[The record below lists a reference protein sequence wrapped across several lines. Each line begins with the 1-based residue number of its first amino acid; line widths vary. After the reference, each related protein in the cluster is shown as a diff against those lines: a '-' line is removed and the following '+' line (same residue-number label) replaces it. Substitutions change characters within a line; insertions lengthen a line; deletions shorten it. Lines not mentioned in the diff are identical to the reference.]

1 MLYLQILV
9 IVASVGLAF
18 YALFLV
24 IEGVRIGK
32 RIKRV
37 SMNIQSL
44 KTVCKETLAVE
55 FQGLSKDIESLKSQ
69 TEGIVASL
77 RPKKT
82 RITKEVEMLLPPSLS
97 ELIEGP
103 LKELSDTIPL
113 LRRMYSFLAEMVFP
127 KT

>member
-1 MLYLQILV
+1 
-9 IVASVGLAF
+9 
-18 YALFLV
+18 
-24 IEGVRIGK
+24 
-32 RIKRV
+32 
-37 SMNIQSL
+37 MNIQSL